1 MTIFIKGQRIDHA
14 TALPEGDAP
23 AALFIPTSALRE
35 DAQALG
41 LSGVL
46 MPPLDESAANHFEV
60 RGGYDCILLNMP
72 DKSADIEAA
81 PVNIDIYV
89 QKDRLIFVHDPAPAI
104 DRLMALLS
112 GPATLPFDDILY
124 TFFDLLTARD
134 ADALEAFEE
143 EIAQLEDDITDGV
156 DGDGGES
163 LARISAMRKRLL
175 KQKRYFESLID
186 TLAEL
191 TKNTGG
197 FLSKAQLR
205 ALGIIAS
212 RADRQF
218 HSVLNL
224 RDYVTQVREAY
235 QAQMDISLNRTMR
248 LFTVLTAIFL
258 PLTLLV
264 GWYGMN
270 LHMPEAN
277 SPHAYPVVIA
287 ISAVVVIA
295 EVIYFKRRKWF

>member
-1 MTIFIKGQRIDHA
+1 MTIFIKGKRIEHV
-14 TALPEGDAP
+14 TALPEGSVP
-23 AALFIPTSALRE
+23 AALFIPTAALRE
-35 DAQALG
+35 DAEALG

-46 MPPLDESAANHFEV
+46 MPPLDESAANHFET
-60 RGGYDCILLNMP
+60 RDEYSCILLNMP
-72 DKSADIEAA
+72 DKSDDIEAA
-81 PVNIDIYV
+81 PINIDIYY

-104 DRLMALLS
+104 ERLMAMLL
-112 GPATLPFDDILY
+112 GPKALPFDEILY
-124 TFFDLLTARD
+124 TFFDLLTAHD

-143 EIAQLEDDITDGV
+143 EIAQLEDDISDGV

-163 LARISAMRKRLL
+163 LGRISAMRKRLL

-186 TLAEL
+186 TLAEVK
-191 TKNTGG
+191 KNTDGM
-197 FLSKAQLR
+197 LNKAQLR
-205 ALGIIAS
+205 ALGIIAA

-270 LHMPEAN
+270 LRMPEVD
-277 SPHAYPVVIA
+277 SPYAYPVVIGL
-287 ISAVVVIA
+287 SAVVIVA
-295 EVIYFKRRKWF
+295 EVIYFKKKKWF